1 MKGKRQL
8 WQNLR
13 KGTISS
19 PQRPGIFEPPRW
31 NLAAPFHP
39 LSISAAAPDVSSSSE
54 VSSFPFGDAQ
64 SAVVPQPGSPH
75 HRAIKSAGKN
85 PAETSLLR
93 HNSKKKGAAGMRRG
107 APGLFSAL
115 MCPGAAGAFPGCR
128 ASCAGLQG
136 AKRMRRERSSTRLSA
151 PGVPKSPWSRG
162 LVLFWGRVLPQPC
175 RVPMS
180 RCVEGLGNVGIT
192 AGPEHPDMRG
202 S

>member
-19 PQRPGIFEPPRW
+19 PQRPGIFEPRRW

-93 HNSKKKGAAGMRRG
+93 HNSKKKGGGGDEEGGSGSIFCSDVSWRRRSLPRVPSELCRPAGGKEDAQGTFQHPAGCSR
-107 APGLFSAL
+107 
-115 MCPGAAGAFPGCR
+115 CPKV
-128 ASCAGLQG
+128 SLV
-136 AKRMRRERSSTRLSA
+136 
-151 PGVPKSPWSRG
+151 PGVGSVLGSGPAAAVPGSCESLRGGVGECGDHSR
-162 LVLFWGRVLPQPC
+162 
-175 RVPMS
+175 
-180 RCVEGLGNVGIT
+180 
-192 AGPEHPDMRG
+192 A
-202 S
+202 